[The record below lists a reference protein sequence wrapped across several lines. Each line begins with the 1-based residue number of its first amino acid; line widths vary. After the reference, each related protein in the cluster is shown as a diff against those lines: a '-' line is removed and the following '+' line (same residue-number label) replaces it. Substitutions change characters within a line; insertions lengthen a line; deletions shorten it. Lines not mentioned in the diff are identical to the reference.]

1 MPVVDNVVN
10 HMKATVVPLYQ
21 VYSRP
26 LPYTYFF
33 IGLPLTWFISNL
45 FDFYGQ
51 STFSKKSTLNGL
63 FRAWLILNGILA
75 LWSVEFCSL
84 QDLLVCY
91 MYHIC

>member
-51 STFSKKSTLNGL
+51 STFGKKSTLNGL
-63 FRAWLILNGILA
+63 FRA
-75 LWSVEFCSL
+75 
-84 QDLLVCY
+84 
-91 MYHIC
+91 